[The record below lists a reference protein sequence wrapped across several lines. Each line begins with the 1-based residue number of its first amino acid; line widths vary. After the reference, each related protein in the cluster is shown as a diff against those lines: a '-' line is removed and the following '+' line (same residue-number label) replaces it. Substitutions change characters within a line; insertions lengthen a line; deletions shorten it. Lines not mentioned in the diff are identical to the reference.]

1 MTRQGRLLRRLVRLR
16 PHEIVRFWGGVR
28 SRLFLIFLI
37 AIIPLAAFQIKALQ
51 DTRAARVAQA
61 VAAAQADAQ
70 AGARR
75 YEEAVNR
82 AYTVLDLISRAPQV
96 SLGTANTCG
105 HFLRE
110 IDPSRSI
117 SGTIRVLD
125 AQSRV
130 ICAADDNLLGVAGPL
145 PLEAVATG
153 GHRSFHVSGFMI
165 GADDAPQTLAILF
178 DEGLGAMEPRYYV
191 ATMDDAWFQSFVSTL
206 RSDFP
211 LVVSL
216 HDAAGHMLVRR
227 GDAYPSGVTQ
237 WATQGRTQERMQGSD
252 SLISGQAALPGG
264 EGYIRVAYDGQALL
278 ADIDA
283 IIRHGYFVLVAILL
297 IIAITAFWAGQRL
310 VIAPIEALRLTAARL
325 ARGDFSVRVQ
335 TERFDSRSEF
345 ALLAKAFNRMAERL
359 EDRERERD
367 ATQRQLEAKELELLS
382 VNRKLEALAHSDGL
396 TGLANRRRLDERLAE
411 AWQAMAEVEAPL
423 ALIAIDIDHFKLYND
438 NYGHPAG
445 DSCLRQVARLIAAS
459 AVRSEDLA
467 ARCGGEEFAILLPD
481 LPPQHLQTIAEMV
494 RVRVFDAALERD
506 DAPLGRVT
514 VSVGAALVYP
524 TPGASSESLRIAADN
539 ALYEAKRAGR
549 NRSVIECDSP
559 PEKTGGDLRISL

>member
-1 MTRQGRLLRRLVRLR
+1 MTRQGRLFRRLVRLR
-16 PHEIVRFWGGVR
+16 PHDIVRLWGGVR

-51 DTRAARVAQA
+51 DARAARVAQA
-61 VAAAQADAQ
+61 IAAAQADAQ

-75 YEEAVNR
+75 YEEAINR

-130 ICAADDNLLGVAGPL
+130 ICAVDETLLGMAGAVPV
-145 PLEAVATG
+145 EAVATG
-153 GHRSFHVSGFMI
+153 GHRAFHVSGFMI

-191 ATMDDAWFQSFVSTL
+191 ATMSDTWFQSFVGTL
-206 RSDFP
+206 RSDLP
-211 LVVSL
+211 LAVSL

-227 GDAYPSGVTQ
+227 SDGLSHEA
-237 WATQGRTQERMQGSD
+237 D
-252 SLISGQAALPGG
+252 SLITGQAALPGG
-264 EGYIRVAYDGQALL
+264 EGYIRVAYDARALL
-278 ADIDA
+278 ADIDS
-283 IIRHGYFVLVAILL
+283 IIRHGYLVLVAILL
-297 IIAITAFWAGQRL
+297 IIAVMAFWAGQRF

-325 ARGDFSVRVQ
+325 ARGDFSARAI
-335 TERFDSRSEF
+335 TERFDPRSEF
-345 ALLAKAFNRMAERL
+345 ALLGKAFNRMAERL

-367 ATQRQLEAKELELLS
+367 ATQRRLEAKERELM
-382 VNRKLEALAHSDGL
+382 NANQRLEALAHSDGL
-396 TGLANRRRLDERLAE
+396 TGLANRRRLDDRLAE
-411 AWQAMAEVEAPL
+411 AWREMVEAEAPL

-445 DSCLRQVARLIAAS
+445 DACLRQVARLIAGTAL
-459 AVRSEDLA
+459 RGEDLA

-481 LPPQHLQTIAEMV
+481 LPPEHLQTIAEMV

-506 DAPLGRVT
+506 DTPLGRVT

-524 TPGASSESLRIAADN
+524 ARGASPETLRVAADN

-559 PEKTGGDLRISL
+559 PEETGANLRISL

>member
-1 MTRQGRLLRRLVRLR
+1 MTRQGRLLRRLVRPPPHFPLR
-16 PHEIVRFWGGVR
+16 LWGGVR

-51 DTRAARVAQA
+51 DARAARVAQA
-61 VAAAQADAQ
+61 VEAAQADAE

-75 YEEAVNR
+75 YEEAVNQ
-82 AYTVLDLISRAPQV
+82 AYLVLDLISRAPQV

-130 ICAADDNLLGVAGPL
+130 ICAADDTSIGMSGSL
-145 PLEAVATG
+145 PLEAVASG
-153 GHRSFHVSGFMI
+153 GHRAFHVSGFMI

-191 ATMDDAWFQSFVSTL
+191 ATIGDAWFQGFFETL
-206 RSDFP
+206 RADLP
-211 LVVSL
+211 LAVSL
-216 HDAAGHMLVRR
+216 HDAAGHELVRR
-227 GDAYPSGVTQ
+227 GKVFRNGAG
-237 WATQGRTQERMQGSD
+237 
-252 SLISGQAALPGG
+252 SLITGQAELSSG
-264 EGYIRVAYDGQALL
+264 EGHIRVAYDAQALL

-283 IIRHGYFVLVAILL
+283 IIRHGYLVLVAILMV
-297 IIAITAFWAGQRL
+297 IAGTAFWAGQRL
-310 VIAPIEALRLTAARL
+310 VIAPIEALRLTAGRL
-325 ARGDFSVRVQ
+325 ARGDFGARAL
-335 TERFDSRSEF
+335 TERFDKRSEF
-345 ALLAKAFNRMAERL
+345 ALLARAFNRMAERL

-367 ATQRQLEAKELELLS
+367 ATQRRLEAKERELLDA
-382 VNRKLEALAHSDGL
+382 NRKLEAMAHSDGL
-396 TGLANRRRLDERLAE
+396 TGLANRRRLDDRLIQGWQEMAE
-411 AWQAMAEVEAPL
+411 AGAPL

-445 DSCLRQVARLIAAS
+445 DACLREVAQIIAGA
-459 AVRSEDLA
+459 AMRSEDLA

-481 LPPQHLQTIAEMV
+481 LPPAHLWTIAEMV

-506 DAPLGRVT
+506 DTPLGRVT

-524 TPGASSESLRIAADN
+524 EQGASPESLRIAADN

-549 NRSVIECDSP
+549 NRCVVECDNP
-559 PEKTGGDLRISL
+559 PERTETDLRISL

>member
-1 MTRQGRLLRRLVRLR
+1 MTRQGRLFRRLVRLR
-16 PHEIVRFWGGVR
+16 PHDIVRLWGGVR

-51 DTRAARVAQA
+51 DARAARVSQA
-61 VAAAQADAQ
+61 IAAAQTDAE

-75 YEEAVNR
+75 YEEAVNQ
-82 AYTVLDLISRAPQV
+82 AYIVLDLVSRAPQV

-117 SGTIRVLD
+117 GGGIRVLD
-125 AQSRV
+125 SQLRV
-130 ICAADDNLLGVAGPL
+130 VCATDDALIGSV
-145 PLEAVATG
+145 
-153 GHRSFHVSGFMI
+153 GHFPVEPDRRDAARSFHVSGFMI
-165 GADDAPQTLAILF
+165 GADDAPNTLVILF
-178 DEGLGAMEPRYYV
+178 DEGLGAVEPRYYV
-191 ATMDDAWFQSFVSTL
+191 ATMGDDWFRRFGDAL
-206 RSDFP
+206 RSDLP
-211 LVVSL
+211 VSVSL
-216 HDAAGHMLVRR
+216 HDAAGHVLVQR
-227 GDAYPSGVTQ
+227 GEAFG
-237 WATQGRTQERMQGSD
+237 AGRDG
-252 SLISGQAALPGG
+252 LITGEALLASG
-264 EGYIRVAYDGQALL
+264 EGLIRVSYDGQALL

-283 IIRHGYFVLVAILL
+283 IIRHGYFVLLAILM

-325 ARGDFSVRVQ
+325 ARGDFSARAL
-335 TERFDSRSEF
+335 TERFDPRSEF
-345 ALLAKAFNRMAERL
+345 ALLGKAFNRMAERL

-367 ATQRQLEAKELELLS
+367 ATQRRLEDKERELMNA
-382 VNRKLEALAHSDGL
+382 NRRLEALAHSDGL
-396 TGLANRRRLDERLAE
+396 TGLANRRRLDDRLAE
-411 AWQAMAEVEAPL
+411 AWREMVEAEAPL

-445 DSCLRQVARLIAAS
+445 DACLRQVAQLIAGS

-481 LPPQHLQTIAEMV
+481 LPPAHLWTIAEMV

-506 DAPLGRVT
+506 DTPLGRVT

-524 TPGASSESLRIAADN
+524 AHGASPETLRVAADN
-539 ALYEAKRAGR
+539 ALYEAKRGGR
-549 NRSVIECDSP
+549 NCCVIECDSP
-559 PEKTGGDLRISL
+559 PEATGADLRISL